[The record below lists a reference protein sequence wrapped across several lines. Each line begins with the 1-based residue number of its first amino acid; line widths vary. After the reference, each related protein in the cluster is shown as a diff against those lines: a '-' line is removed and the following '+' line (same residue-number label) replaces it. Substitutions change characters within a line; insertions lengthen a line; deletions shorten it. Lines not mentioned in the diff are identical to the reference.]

1 MRISY
6 EVMGNLVVKRIFDDS
21 DLLVGEIPVPFK
33 DAVANPETKP
43 LMDGILQTMSED
55 LKFLMTQVDTK
66 IDSGDYEVN
75 QEIGT
80 ALSKLYAFDRI
91 IDGITLGE

>member
-1 MRISY
+1 MRIAY
-6 EVMGNLVVKRIFDDS
+6 EVMGNLVMKRIFDDS

-33 DAVANPETKP
+33 DAVENPETKP
-43 LMDGILQTMSED
+43 LMDGILQAMSEE
-55 LKFLMTQVDTK
+55 LKSLMIQVDAK

-75 QEIGT
+75 QEIST
-80 ALSKLYAFDRI
+80 AVSKLYTFDRI

>member
-6 EVMGNLVVKRIFDDS
+6 ETMGNLVVKRIFDDS
-21 DLLVGEIPVPFK
+21 DTLVGEIPVPFK
-33 DAVANPETKP
+33 DAVENPETKP
-43 LMDGILQTMSED
+43 LMDGILQAMSEE
-55 LKFLMTQVDTK
+55 LKSLMTQVDAK

-75 QEIGT
+75 QEIS
-80 ALSKLYAFDRI
+80 AAVSKLYTFDRI